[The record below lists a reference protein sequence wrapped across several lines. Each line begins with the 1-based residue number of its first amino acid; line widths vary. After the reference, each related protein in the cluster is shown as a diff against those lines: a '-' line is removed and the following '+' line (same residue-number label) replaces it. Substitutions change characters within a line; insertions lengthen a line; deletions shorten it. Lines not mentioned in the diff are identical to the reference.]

1 LSVEM
6 RVCWRPDRLPPGGD
20 HGKIAKWPCRI
31 GPVGNKHRYLG
42 EVDVGSP
49 PFAERQFSLIPA
61 LNQARGSAM
70 KILLSFAILAL
81 VAGLPPCDA
90 QEGRKI
96 ARIGFLAPQ
105 GRSLPLFDA
114 FKSGLGELGYVEG
127 RDVVIEA
134 RFADGQ
140 LERLPGLAA
149 ELAATNIDVLAVTGA
164 VTARAA
170 KKGAPEIPIV
180 FSMVVDPVA
189 DHVISVAAVPG
200 GNLTG
205 VTSFD
210 PDQARKQL
218 ELLREVLPGVK
229 RVAILGDAG
238 VSEALMVASEA
249 QASELGLQ
257 TVRHRL
263 VAANPDLDAVMAS
276 FTRAHV
282 QALLVLEEPL
292 AGVHATK
299 IAELATASRLP
310 TLFAPSRVGAGGLLS
325 YGTSQ
330 TESVRKMAV
339 YIDRILKGAKPGTLP
354 VETVASYELIVNLK
368 TAEEIGVKI
377 PPAVLARAD
386 RTIH

>member
-1 LSVEM
+1 
-6 RVCWRPDRLPPGGD
+6 
-20 HGKIAKWPCRI
+20 
-31 GPVGNKHRYLG
+31 
-42 EVDVGSP
+42 
-49 PFAERQFSLIPA
+49 
-61 LNQARGSAM
+61 M
-70 KILLSFAILAL
+70 KIFLSLVTLAL
-81 VAGLPPCDA
+81 VAGISPSAAEDA
-90 QEGRKI
+90 TKV

-114 FKSGLGELGYVEG
+114 FKRGLGELGYLEG
-127 RDVVIEA
+127 RNVVIEA

-140 LERLPGLAA
+140 LDRLPSLAA
-149 ELAATNIDVLAVTGA
+149 ELAATHIDVLAVTGA

-170 KKGAPEIPIV
+170 KKGAPDTPIV

-189 DHVISVAAVPG
+189 DHVISDLTVPG

-210 PDQARKQL
+210 PAQARKQL
-218 ELLREVLPGVK
+218 ELFREVLPGLK

-249 QASELGLQ
+249 QADELGLQ

-263 VAANPDLDAVMAS
+263 IAANPDLAAVFAS
-276 FTRAHV
+276 FTRAQA

-292 AGVHATK
+292 VGVHAQR
-299 IAELATASRLP
+299 IAELATANRLP
-310 TLFAPSRVGAGGLLS
+310 TMFAPSRVGAGGLLS

-330 TESVRKMAV
+330 TESVRRMAV
-339 YIDRILKGAKPGTLP
+339 YIEKILTGAKPGTLP
-354 VETVASYELIVNLK
+354 VEIVARYELIVNLK
-368 TAEEIGVKI
+368 TAEEIGVTV